1 MNSLDAGAGPA
12 MNTEEG
18 GARPVVVGVDG
29 SDSSLAAVRF
39 ATREAA
45 WRQLPLRI
53 VHAFIWPLMHVKMGP
68 SEAGPQ
74 EGGLR
79 HDAERTLATAAA
91 VAREADPSVSVLTD
105 LVTGAPSPVLLR
117 AARDA
122 ELLVIGD
129 RGLGGFTG
137 LLVGSVAVQCTAHGR
152 TPVLVVR
159 GERRDAGPVV
169 VGVDGSPDSVRT
181 IEAAFEEAAMR
192 DTEVLAVHSWSRAG
206 GHAHGEHHDHKH
218 DAATVALEEGHLLED
233 ALAGVRKDYPDV
245 KVREHLLRGR
255 PAKVLV
261 ELSKQAQLVVVGAH
275 GRGGFTGLL
284 LGSVSHQVL
293 HHADSP
299 VLVIPRTEGRAPS

>member
-12 MNTEEG
+12 MNTEDG

-29 SDSSLAAVRF
+29 SPSSLAAVRA

-45 WRQLPLRI
+45 WRDLPLRI
-53 VHAFIWPLMHVKMGP
+53 VHAFIWPLMHVGMGP
-68 SEAGPQ
+68 SDSGPAG
-74 EGGLR
+74 GGLR
-79 HDAERTLATAAA
+79 HDAERTLAEAAA
-91 VAREADPSVSVLTD
+91 VADETDPSVSVLTD
-105 LVTGAPSPVLLR
+105 LITGAPSPVLLR

-122 ELLVIGD
+122 DLLVIGD

-159 GERRDAGPVV
+159 GDEHPGGPVV
-169 VGVDGSPDSVRT
+169 VGIDGSPDSTHTV
-181 IEAAFEEAAMR
+181 EAAFAEAARR
-192 DTEVLAVHSWSRAG
+192 DAELLAVHSWTRPA

-218 DAATVALEEGHLLED
+218 DAATVAAEEGRLLEES
-233 ALAGVRKDYPDV
+233 LADVRKNYPDLRV
-245 KVREHLLRGR
+245 GEHLVRSR
-255 PAKVLV
+255 PAKVLL
-261 ELSKQAQLVVVGAH
+261 ELSRRAQLVVVGAR

-293 HHADSP
+293 HHSACP
-299 VLVIPRTEGRAPS
+299 VLVVPRAPTAPPA

>member
-1 MNSLDAGAGPA
+1 

-18 GARPVVVGVDG
+18 GAHPVVVGADG
-29 SDSSLAAVRF
+29 SESSLAAVRL

-45 WRQLPLRI
+45 WRHLPLRI
-53 VHAFIWPLMHVKMGP
+53 VHAFIWPLMHVGMGP
-68 SEAGPQ
+68 SEAGPGG
-74 EGGLR
+74 GGLR
-79 HDAERTLATAAA
+79 HDAEQALAEAAA
-91 VAREADPSVSVLTD
+91 AAKKTDPAVSVLTD
-105 LVTGAPSPVLLR
+105 LITGAPSPVLLR

-137 LLVGSVAVQCTAHGR
+137 LLVGSVAVQCTAHGH

-159 GERRDAGPVV
+159 GEQHAEGPVV

-181 IEAAFEEAAMR
+181 VEAAFEEAAMR
-192 DTEVLAVHSWSRAG
+192 GAELLAVHTWTRST

-218 DAATVALEEGHLLED
+218 DSATVAREEGHLLEE
-233 ALAGVRKDYPDV
+233 AMAAVRKDYPDV
-245 KVREHLLRGR
+245 PVREHLARGR

-261 ELSKQAQLVVVGAH
+261 ELSKRAQLVVTGAH
-275 GRGGFTGLL
+275 GRGGFAGLL

-293 HHADSP
+293 HHAACP
-299 VLVIPRTEGRAPS
+299 VLVVPR

>member
-12 MNTEEG
+12 MNTEDG

-29 SDSSLAAVRF
+29 SPESLTAVRL

-45 WRQLPLRI
+45 WRHLPLRI

-68 SEAGPQ
+68 SEAGPH

-79 HDAERTLATAAA
+79 HDAERLLAEAAA
-91 VAREADPSVSVLTD
+91 AAAQTDPSVSVLTD

-159 GERRDAGPVV
+159 GEERDSGPVV
-169 VGVDGSPDSVRT
+169 VGADGSPDSAPTV
-181 IEAAFEEAAMR
+181 EAAFAQAEMR
-192 DTEVLAVHSWSRAG
+192 KTELTAVHTWTRAS

-218 DAATVALEEGHLLED
+218 DSATVAEEEGHQLEE
-233 ALAGVRKDYPDV
+233 ALAEQRKNHPDV
-245 KVREHLLRGR
+245 LVREHLLRGK

-261 ELSKQAQLVVVGAH
+261 DLSKQAQLVVVGAH

-293 HHADSP
+293 HHAHCP
-299 VLVIPRTEGRAPS
+299 VLVVPRGGG

>member
-12 MNTEEG
+12 MNTEDG

-29 SDSSLAAVRF
+29 SASSLAAVRV

-68 SEAGPQ
+68 SEAGPH

-79 HDAERTLATAAA
+79 HDAERTLAEAAA
-91 VAREADPSVSVLTD
+91 AARAADPAVSVLTD
-105 LVTGAPSPVLLR
+105 LITGAPSPVLLR

-137 LLVGSVAVQCTAHGR
+137 LLVGSVAVQCTAHGH

-159 GERRDAGPVV
+159 GAERDTGPVV
-169 VGVDGSPDSVRT
+169 VGVDGSPDSTHT
-181 IEAAFEEAAMR
+181 IEAAFEEAAR
-192 DTEVLAVHSWSRAG
+192 RKAEVLAVHSWTRSS
-206 GHAHGEHHDHKH
+206 GHGHGEHHDHRH
-218 DAATVALEEGHLLED
+218 DAATVAEEEGHLLEES
-233 ALAGVRKDYPDV
+233 LAAMRKDYPDV
-245 KVREHLLRGR
+245 PVREHLLRGK
-255 PAKVLV
+255 PAKILV
-261 ELSKQAQLVVVGAH
+261 DLSRQAQLVVVGAR
-275 GRGGFTGLL
+275 GRGGLAGLL
-284 LGSVSHQVL
+284 LGAVSHQVL
-293 HHADSP
+293 HHADCP
-299 VLVIPRTEGRAPS
+299 VLVIPRGT

>member
-12 MNTEEG
+12 MNTEDG
-18 GARPVVVGVDG
+18 GARPIVVGADG
-29 SDSSLAAVRF
+29 SPSSLAAVRI

-45 WRQLPLRI
+45 WRHLPLRI
-53 VHAFIWPLMHVKMGP
+53 VHAFIWPLMHVTMGP
-68 SEAGPQ
+68 SEAGPG

-79 HDAERTLATAAA
+79 HDAERTLAEAAA
-91 VAREADPSVSVLTD
+91 LAKETDSSVSVLTD
-105 LVTGAPSPVLLR
+105 LMTGAPSPVLLR

-159 GERRDAGPVV
+159 GEERAAGPVV
-169 VGVDGSPDSVRT
+169 VGADGSPDSVPT
-181 IEAAFEEAAMR
+181 IEAAFTEAERRKA
-192 DTEVLAVHSWSRAG
+192 EVVAVHSWTRAG
-206 GHAHGEHHDHKH
+206 GHSHGEHHDHKH
-218 DAATVALEEGHLLED
+218 DTATVAEEEGHLLEQT
-233 ALAGVRKDYPDV
+233 LAQVRKDHPDV
-245 KVREHLLRGR
+245 RTREHLVRGR
-255 PAKVLV
+255 PAKVLI

-275 GRGGFTGLL
+275 GRGGLTGLL

-293 HHADSP
+293 HHSYCP
-299 VLVIPRTEGRAPS
+299 VLVVPRATG